1 MYTCL
6 AAVLFVTNIEFLE
19 SSVGGLG
26 EEQTD
31 GVIIDDEYP
40 LHTSKN
46 ISGYVLIN
54 NYIGNKCTGND
65 HPHFPVYHV
74 FKEIDT
80 FVEISENYL
89 KMVRVSIVNLK

>member
-40 LHTSKN
+40 LHTSKK
-46 ISGYVLIN
+46 ISITTLFSLKRDFIN
-54 NYIGNKCTGND
+54 
-65 HPHFPVYHV
+65 
-74 FKEIDT
+74 
-80 FVEISENYL
+80 
-89 KMVRVSIVNLK
+89 